1 MGSGCTKTEAGDV
14 QQPRTA
20 DAVDGEQANG
30 THSADSKKG
39 ILQQFLHLE
48 EVTIKDRISHLNQ
61 TMLTLVSD
69 LESSSMCCY
78 LSLVVR
84 LLDQ

>member
-14 QQPRTA
+14 QQSRGA

-39 ILQQFLHLE
+39 IFKQFTHLQQK
-48 EVTIKDRISHLNQ
+48 TIKDTSNLQNKPC
-61 TMLTLVSD
+61 L
-69 LESSSMCCY
+69 Y
-78 LSLVVR
+78 LF
-84 LLDQ
+84 

>member
-14 QQPRTA
+14 QQSRGA

-39 ILQQFLHLE
+39 ILQQSIHLE
-48 EVTIKDRISHLNQ
+48 QVTKGHQQCLQNK
-61 TMLTLVSD
+61 
-69 LESSSMCCY
+69 
-78 LSLVVR
+78 
-84 LLDQ
+84 

>member
-39 ILQQFLHLE
+39 ILQQFIHLE
-48 EVTIKDRISHLNQ
+48 VVTYHF
-61 TMLTLVSD
+61 
-69 LESSSMCCY
+69 
-78 LSLVVR
+78 LSQNYR
-84 LLDQ
+84 ASGT

>member
-14 QQPRTA
+14 QQSRGA

-39 ILQQFLHLE
+39 TYIT
-48 EVTIKDRISHLNQ
+48 TIYSTNNRIYSFDAV
-61 TMLTLVSD
+61 LTIIN
-69 LESSSMCCY
+69 
-78 LSLVVR
+78 
-84 LLDQ
+84 

>member
-14 QQPRTA
+14 QQPRAA

-39 ILQQFLHLE
+39 ILQQFIHLE
-48 EVTIKDRISHLNQ
+48 EVTIKDTSK
-61 TMLTLVSD
+61 
-69 LESSSMCCY
+69 
-78 LSLVVR
+78 
-84 LLDQ
+84 

>member
-14 QQPRTA
+14 QQSRGA

-39 ILQQFLHLE
+39 TYITTIYSFRSSYNCRKTLFVSKLSSPGRKTKKFLKLFC
-48 EVTIKDRISHLNQ
+48 KCWKFKMRN
-61 TMLTLVSD
+61 
-69 LESSSMCCY
+69 
-78 LSLVVR
+78 
-84 LLDQ
+84 

>member
-39 ILQQFLHLE
+39 LLQQFIHL
-48 EVTIKDRISHLNQ
+48 VL
-61 TMLTLVSD
+61 LFVSK
-69 LESSSMCCY
+69 LSSLRHGDKKC
-78 LSLVVR
+78 
-84 LLDQ
+84 

>member
-20 DAVDGEQANG
+20 DAVDGDQANG

-39 ILQQFLHLE
+39 ILQQSIHLE
-48 EVTIKDRISHLNQ
+48 QVTKGHQQCLQNK
-61 TMLTLVSD
+61 
-69 LESSSMCCY
+69 
-78 LSLVVR
+78 
-84 LLDQ
+84 